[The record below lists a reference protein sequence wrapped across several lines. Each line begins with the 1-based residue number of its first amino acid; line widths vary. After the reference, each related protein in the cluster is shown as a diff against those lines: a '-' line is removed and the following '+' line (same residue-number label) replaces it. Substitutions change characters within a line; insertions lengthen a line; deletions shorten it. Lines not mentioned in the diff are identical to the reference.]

1 MSETVY
7 GTFKNGIPFA
17 KLGSGEK
24 IMLLFYGGPGNGIP
38 RGFGL
43 VFIVSGLKVFLKEYT
58 LYILTRKSGL
68 EEGYTTRRMSDDYA
82 ELIQEEFGGHVEVVI
97 GISYGGMIAQHFA
110 ADHADLCDH
119 LVIGMS
125 THKLSAEGARVD
137 LRFAELVSQ
146 GRDREAAVAIS
157 EAIYPHGV
165 MRWVMSALM
174 WLMGGSFV
182 GRHGDTFNKD
192 ILFEARTEV
201 EHDALESIK
210 KISVPVLLLIGGE
223 DFYFSVDSARE
234 MASLIPSSTLKIY
247 PGKGHEIMTE
257 KQFGEDIKEF
267 LARNAG

>member
-1 MSETVY
+1 MSDTIY
-7 GTFKNGIPFA
+7 GTFKNSIPFA
-17 KLGSGEK
+17 RLGSGEK

-43 VFIVSGLKVFLKEYT
+43 DFIISGLKGFLKEYT
-58 LYILTRKSGL
+58 LYVLTRKSGL

-82 ELIQEEFGGHVEVVI
+82 ELIREEFRGHVEVVI

-119 LVIGMS
+119 LVIAMS
-125 THKLSAEGARVD
+125 THKLSADGERVD

-146 GRDREAAVAIS
+146 GRDREAAVAIT
-157 EAIYPHGV
+157 EAIYPHGA

-192 ILFEARTEV
+192 ILVEASAEV

-210 KISVPVLLLIGGE
+210 RISVPVLLLIGGE
-223 DFYFSVDSARE
+223 DFYFPADSARE
-234 MASLIPSSTLKIY
+234 MASLIPNSTLKIY
-247 PGKGHEIMTE
+247 PGRGHEIMNV
-257 KQFGEDIKEF
+257 KQFGEDIMEF
-267 LARNAG
+267 IARKPG